1 MTTYIDDTVVEEIPR
16 EPETWDEAAETCVSL
31 ICLPST
37 RSRLRLIEGSGVNVN
52 DIRKQLDSMI
62 KTSNNNSKCLI
73 SDDEWLLSWETLG
86 SVAYEA
92 ARSGEIIKKNNE
104 NNINEFTSVLVKKQN
119 DYGSDNIIRFG
130 RIGLLVRLHDKV
142 ARLENLIK
150 KKADPINESLYDN
163 YMDVINYCAIGMMVE
178 QEWFTLELSKK

>member
-1 MTTYIDDTVVEEIPR
+1 MTYINNTVVEELPK
-16 EPETWDEAAETCVSL
+16 EPDTWDEAAGICVSL
-31 ICLPST
+31 ICLPSS
-37 RSRLRLIEGSGVNVN
+37 RSRLRLVEGSGVNIH

-62 KTSNNNSKCLI
+62 KTSNKHSNYLI

-86 SVAYEA
+86 SLSYEV
-92 ARSGEIIKKNNE
+92 ARSGEIIKNNNE
-104 NNINEFTSVLVKKQN
+104 ENIIDFTSVLVKKQK

-150 KKADPINESLYDN
+150 KQANPINESLYDN

-178 QEWFTLELSKK
+178 HEWFTLEMNEK